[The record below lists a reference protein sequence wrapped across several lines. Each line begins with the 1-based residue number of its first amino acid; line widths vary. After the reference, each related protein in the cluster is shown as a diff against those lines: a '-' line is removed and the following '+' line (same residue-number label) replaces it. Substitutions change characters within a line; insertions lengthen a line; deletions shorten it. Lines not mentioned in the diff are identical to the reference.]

1 MNTEKIFF
9 KDNQHFK
16 DTFVHCTRKQCINNQ
31 YCMSVRV
38 RNLWDTTTIIE
49 YLFKFMLLN
58 TASIDEKF
66 WSVDYLR
73 HLQCSRG

>member
-49 YLFKFMLLN
+49 LPVQIHAAQYCF
-58 TASIDEKF
+58 
-66 WSVDYLR
+66 Y
-73 HLQCSRG
+73 